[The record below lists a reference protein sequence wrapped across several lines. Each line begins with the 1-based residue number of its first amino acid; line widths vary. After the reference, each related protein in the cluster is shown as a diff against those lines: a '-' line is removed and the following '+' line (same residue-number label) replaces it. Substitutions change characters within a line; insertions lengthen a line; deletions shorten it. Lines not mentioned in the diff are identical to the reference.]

1 MRWMIKDL
9 DQTQEIVLREV
20 ISHSGVSWVDGFA
33 GSGKSIVAAHI
44 CNRLKRSTP
53 SAKIALI
60 TYTHALKEMLQ
71 VGMNKLSPNNCLR
84 GISELVGDLIDGH
97 QNINTSRLVSL
108 VLKAFSRDPSAKIS
122 LLIKNEPLKKCFQ
135 RFAPEGF
142 QEKVTIKTYE
152 DLKKSNEYFDL
163 ILYDKNLG
171 ILPDQIEFLRTL
183 CSQLECVEFVVSDI
197 DLFEFFFSRLSVSK
211 EVEVTTHTDLL
222 KSDKKNMHYDVIV
235 LDEVQDI
242 PLCDIKKIKLMC
254 TRLVLA
260 GDVDQSIY
268 ANGITAED
276 LRSNLQPKEQR
287 LRKIFRLT
295 EKARRIALSVL
306 PNANVVAGENASN
319 RAEADIKRVNFND
332 NGEEANWVYE
342 DACNRARP
350 DYPSGIFLTTHS
362 EIRKFAELV
371 AAGAGLPKPP
381 RRAKSFINGGK
392 NEDRYAD
399 FNAFWK
405 SNGHP
410 LRVLGSGSGDLSK
423 SSNEPI
429 VYLTTYHSAKGL
441 DFQNVYL
448 PRSVEGI
455 NLDPTGNGGEKLER
469 RLMFVAITRTREN
482 LFITHTG
489 TRAHRYIEELPSADI
504 IRISNPKR
512 HNFTQEL
519 GNDIF

>member
-71 VGMNKLSPNNCLR
+71 VGMDKLQP
-84 GISELVGDLIDGH
+84 SEVI
-97 QNINTSRLVSL
+97 
-108 VLKAFSRDPSAKIS
+108 
-122 LLIKNEPLKKCFQ
+122 
-135 RFAPEGF
+135 
-142 QEKVTIKTYE
+142 
-152 DLKKSNEYFDL
+152 
-163 ILYDKNLG
+163 
-171 ILPDQIEFLRTL
+171 
-183 CSQLECVEFVVSDI
+183 
-197 DLFEFFFSRLSVSK
+197 
-211 EVEVTTHTDLL
+211 VTTHTDLL
-222 KSDKKNMHYDVIV
+222 KSDKKNMHYDAIV

-268 ANGITAED
+268 PNGITAED

-350 DYPSGIFLTTHS
+350 DYPSGIFLTTHN

-371 AAGAGLPKPP
+371 AAGAGLPNPP
-381 RRAKSFINGGK
+381 RRARSFINGGK

-399 FNAFWK
+399 FNAFWER
-405 SNGHP
+405 NGHP

-512 HNFTQEL
+512 HNFTQEPR
-519 GNDIF
+519 NDIF